1 LLPWLFASAL
11 AFAGRP
17 ALAEEPDS
25 TGRRAPDG
33 ALGFLTGASVFVAGF
48 GAGAVLMGSDGGPA
62 RDRAGW
68 LVLQSSFVLAPI
80 AAHGVTDEWTRGLSF
95 AALPAVTMVGT
106 GAVFAIDPN
115 AVRHAPLS
123 EQRVM
128 WGLFGSALFVGA
140 AGVVDAAFAG
150 SRAQAVSIRPSVGF
164 GQVGLE
170 VGGTL

>member
-1 LLPWLFASAL
+1 
-11 AFAGRP
+11 
-17 ALAEEPDS
+17 
-25 TGRRAPDG
+25 
-33 ALGFLTGASVFVAGF
+33 
-48 GAGAVLMGSDGGPA
+48 MGSSGGDRA

-68 LVLQSSFVLAPI
+68 FTIQTGFVLAPL
-80 AAHGVTDEWTRGLSF
+80 AAHAVTSEWMRGLAF
-95 AALPAVTMVGT
+95 ATVPAASMIGT

-128 WGLFGSALFVGA
+128 WGLFGAALFVGS

-150 SRAQAVSIRPSVGF
+150 SRAASLSIRPTVGF